1 MRAVVVEQLT
11 GPTAAVVRD
20 VPEPEGAHRRAEGRR
35 VLVDVHAV
43 GLSFIDPLQTWGKY
57 QAGVDAPY
65 VCGSELAGEV
75 LEAPEDSWVKPGD
88 RISGIVWQG
97 AMAEQALALDDFM
110 VRIPDSMSY
119 AEGAGVYMNYA
130 TAWYALDRAGAGAC
144 PEVRAGE
151 PRRET
156 VLVTGAAG
164 GVGTC
169 LLDLGP
175 AFGVDTIALVSS
187 EPKAAMAKRAGAT
200 HVVRTDGSD
209 GPWLDRVR
217 DLTGGKGVEVFVD
230 QVGADLF
237 LDLMRSLRVGG
248 RGVVVG
254 FAGGSIP
261 EVKVNR
267 LLLRNLTLT
276 GITMDVMETEH
287 PGTLARVRQGVQDL
301 LDAGRLTPAI
311 GATFPMER
319 AADALASLY
328 DRTAVGKVVV
338 EIK

>member
-1 MRAVVVEQLT
+1 MRAVVVDELT
-11 GPTAAVVRD
+11 GPRAAIIRD
-20 VPEPEGAHRRAEGRR
+20 VPEPVGAHRRADGRR

-43 GLSFIDPLQTWGKY
+43 GLSFIDPLQTRGLY
-57 QAGVDAPY
+57 QAGVPAPY
-65 VCGSELAGEV
+65 VCGSEISGRV

-88 RISGIVWQG
+88 RVSGIVWQG
-97 AMAEQALALDDFM
+97 AMADRALALDDFM

-119 AEGAGVYMNYA
+119 VDGAAVYMNYA
-130 TAWYALDRAGAGAC
+130 TAWYALDRAGAGD
-144 PEVRAGE
+144 G
-151 PRRET
+151 ET
-156 VLVTGAAG
+156 VLISGAAG

-169 LLDLGP
+169 LIDLGP

-187 EPKAAMAKRAGAT
+187 EDKATLAADLGAT
-200 HVVRTDGSD
+200 HVVRTDGTG
-209 GPWLDRVR
+209 GPWLEQVR
-217 DLTGGKGVEVFVD
+217 ALTGGRGVEVFVD

-237 LDLMRSLRVGG
+237 LDLMRSLRIGG

-287 PGTLARVRQGVQDL
+287 PGTLRRVREGVQEL
-301 LDAGRLTPAI
+301 LDSGRITPRV

-319 AADALASLY
+319 AADALASLEE
-328 DRTAVGKVVV
+328 RTSVGKVVV
-338 EIK
+338 QVKPERPMSG